1 MKQKIYFIIVKILSI
16 ILTTKILRKFELIFQ
31 NSLGKGPY
39 MAMENLSVKN
49 EVKTLK
55 KLLKEDINVVF
66 DIGANYGIYTDEL
79 LKHYPFQ

>member
-1 MKQKIYFIIVKILSI
+1 
-16 ILTTKILRKFELIFQ
+16 
-31 NSLGKGPY
+31 

-79 LKHYPFQ
+79 LKHYPEAEYFLFELKLVF